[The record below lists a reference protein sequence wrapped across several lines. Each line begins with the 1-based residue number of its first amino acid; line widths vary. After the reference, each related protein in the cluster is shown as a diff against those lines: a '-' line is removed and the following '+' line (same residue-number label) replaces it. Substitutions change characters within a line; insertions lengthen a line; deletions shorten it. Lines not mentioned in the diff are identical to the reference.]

1 MHKKKLWEGILAVSI
16 AVALAFPA
24 FAQMQ
29 GESPRSPS
37 PRSPSPS
44 SPPPSGAGTMQSP
57 DQAGKAVVD
66 KASTEADRS
75 LNQRSRQALS
85 GDTALA
91 TVARNIQ
98 LETEDG
104 EVTLHGSVTSEK
116 AKADIAAAVQQVAGV
131 KKVENQLRSA
141 SN

>member
-1 MHKKKLWEGILAVSI
+1 MHKKINLWEGILAVSV
-16 AVALAFPA
+16 ALALAFPA

-29 GESPRSPS
+29 GESS
-37 PRSPSPS
+37 RSPSPS
-44 SPPPSGAGTMQSP
+44 SPPPHGAGSMQSSE
-57 DQAGKAVVD
+57 QAGKAMVD

-75 LNQRSRQALS
+75 LNQRIRQALS

-104 EVTLHGSVTSEK
+104 EVTLHGSVTSER
-116 AKADIAAAVQQVAGV
+116 AKADIAAVVEQVAGV
-131 KKVENQLRSA
+131 KKVENQLRTA
-141 SN
+141 VN